1 MSLVQTET
9 KASSTAMKAERNAL
23 NLLFLP
29 IFVWLAF
36 QSVNIQSQLLTSLSK
51 HLMQSCEFANSD
63 AVRSIIVW
71 QNETWVCLDL
81 FHKEYHIIQKDRP
94 KWSFYYKRKL
104 QISFSVLKI
113 LNRWQVVIMQ
123 QPKRKFKKCVF
134 FPGRVKLISSGGQ
147 VFVLF
152 WLSLQFFFV
161 HHGWLDIW
169 EYGPLYTGSF

>member
-29 IFVWLAF
+29 ILVWLAF

-51 HLMQSCEFANSD
+51 HLMQSCEFADPD
-63 AVRSIIVW
+63 AVHSIIGW

-81 FHKEYHIIQKDRP
+81 FHKGYHVIQEDRP

-104 QISFSVLKI
+104 QISLSFLKVLFV
-113 LNRWQVVIMQ
+113 NRWQVVTIQ
-123 QPKRKFKKCVF
+123 QPKRKFKKC
-134 FPGRVKLISSGGQ
+134 
-147 VFVLF
+147 
-152 WLSLQFFFV
+152 FFFS
-161 HHGWLDIW
+161 WQSQTYLIQ
-169 EYGPLYTGSF
+169 